1 MKFFVALFLVVALAD
16 LFHCTP
22 THGKVGHVTLK
33 PNDTPKHPVAMK
45 TEEEAKSP
53 VATKEPSTNG
63 LPSVYIVP
71 YSFVR
76 PYPVLYIGQQSQQD
90 LSQQSQQDLSQQPQQ
105 DLSHKPQQDLSQQ
118 PQQDP
123 QPQTLLYAPPFILP
137 DGYFVFPLASP
148 IPATYDQQ
156 NSSVVENSQVL
167 TQNNT
172 VLAAKEQ

>member
-22 THGKVGHVTLK
+22 THGKVGHVTLT

-63 LPSVYIVP
+63 LPPVYIVP

-76 PYPVLYIGQQSQQD
+76 PYPMLYIGQQS
-90 LSQQSQQDLSQQPQQ
+90 QQ

-118 PQQDP
+118 PQQDLSQQP
-123 QPQTLLYAPPFILP
+123 QQDPQLQTLLYAPPFILP

-156 NSSVVENSQVL
+156 NSPVVENSQVPL
-167 TQNNT
+167 TQNNAVT
-172 VLAAKEQ
+172 AAKEK